1 MFTPARR
8 LFGRAPAT
16 SEPLVCDYHVIGRTT
31 PVPPHAPGWQE
42 DLDSLFN
49 LVDAQMVERR
59 GIVAPLPAGA
69 AAGRRAGDR
78 PAAPSPEASPTGDA
92 ADLWFGF
99 GLVDPADAAST
110 PAPATRDDVLAAIE
124 QLVAR
129 TLDVALPERVKDE
142 LREMVRQAVREAVSE
157 AVRDAITLA
166 RSDRAE
172 GPPDRAPVDHA
183 SASAMVSIRV
193 RRPMLRRRPK
203 GRTRAPGAAPP
214 GTLGLL
220 SR

>member
-31 PVPPHAPGWQE
+31 PVAPHAPGWQE
-42 DLDSLFN
+42 DLNSLFN

-59 GIVAPLPAGA
+59 GIVAPLPAA
-69 AAGRRAGDR
+69 AAASRRAGDR
-78 PAAPSPEASPTGDA
+78 PASPPPEGSARGEA
-92 ADLWFGF
+92 ADPWFGF
-99 GLVDPADAAST
+99 GLVDPADAG
-110 PAPATRDDVLAAIE
+110 PAPTTRDDLLAAIE

-172 GPPDRAPVDHA
+172 DPPDTAPVDRA
-183 SASAMVSIRV
+183 SASALVSIRV
-193 RRPMLRRRPK
+193 RRPMLRRRPS
-203 GRTRAPGAAPP
+203 GRVRAKGAAPP